1 MDTFRKMFDRISNA
15 RSRHET
21 WQDFIT
27 VTACAISN
35 AVDPMESRANLYK
48 NVIGKY
54 APDEQKRIAEAT
66 GRYFALVDAN
76 PFQDLLGDLYM
87 RLELGNAAAGQFFT
101 PYSICQMMA
110 NMEVDD
116 ALKRI
121 ESEGWISVNDC
132 ACGGGA
138 TLIAMTEALYRRGCN
153 YQQHCYFMGQDL
165 IAGTA
170 MMCYIQLSMLG
181 CAGYVRVGNTLT
193 DPDTGD
199 MLFPDAQNEKVW
211 IMPMSYS
218 AVWHGRRLVRQMDK
232 VLCGGMSNG

>member
-1 MDTFRKMFDRISNA
+1 MFDRISNS

-21 WQDFIT
+21 WTDFIT

-35 AVDPMESRANLYK
+35 AVNPMESREKLYMDVVK
-48 NVIGKY
+48 KY
-54 APDEQKRIAEAT
+54 APDELQRIAEAT
-66 GRYFALVDAN
+66 GRYFELVNAN

-101 PYSICQMMA
+101 PYSICRMMA
-110 NMEVDD
+110 DVEVDS
-116 ALKRI
+116 ALAKI
-121 ESEGWISVNDC
+121 ERDGWISVNDC

-138 TLIAMTEALYRRGCN
+138 TLIAMADALYQRGCN
-153 YQQHCYFMGQDL
+153 YQQSCYFVGQDL
-165 IAGTA
+165 ISATA

-199 MLFPDAQNEKVW
+199 MLFPDARSEKVW

-218 AVWHGRRLVRQMDK
+218 AVWHGRRLARRIDE
-232 VLCGGMSNG
+232 VLSGGMRDG